1 MDRSRDEV
9 CFGGADLRRHGHE
22 RIELVDLKK
31 LGYALF
37 KDRRSKWTKPGTLLH
52 ARIEPILHGSMPR
65 VGEDRAMPQG
75 TGADFGAPL
84 EPTDDLSRGKI
95 ARDLLDELRLGQ
107 SLVRQA
113 GLPEGVADFRVT
125 VAKPVK
131 GVSHLIG
138 ARVPQRLMIV
148 PQRTA
153 KRRARV

>member
-9 CFGGADLRRHGHE
+9 CFGGADVRRHGHE

-31 LGYALF
+31 LGYAVF
-37 KDRRSKWTKPGTLLH
+37 KDRRSKWTKPGTSLH

-95 ARDLLDELRLGQ
+95 ARDCWMSSSSGNRLC
-107 SLVRQA
+107 
-113 GLPEGVADFRVT
+113 
-125 VAKPVK
+125 
-131 GVSHLIG
+131 
-138 ARVPQRLMIV
+138 ARPACRKASPISAS
-148 PQRTA
+148 P
-153 KRRARV
+153 

>member
-1 MDRSRDEV
+1 MRCALAARTFGAMVMNGSSWSISKHSATRSSRIA
-9 CFGGADLRRHGHE
+9 GA
-22 RIELVDLKK
+22 
-31 LGYALF
+31 
-37 KDRRSKWTKPGTLLH
+37 KWTTPGTLLH
-52 ARIEPILHGSMPR
+52 ARTILHGSIPR

-107 SLVRQA
+107 SLVRQVV
-113 GLPEGVADFRVT
+113 LPEGVADFRVT
-125 VAKPVK
+125 VAKAVK

>member
-1 MDRSRDEV
+1 MRCALAARTFGAMVMNGSSWPTSKNSATRSSRIA
-9 CFGGADLRRHGHE
+9 GA
-22 RIELVDLKK
+22 
-31 LGYALF
+31 
-37 KDRRSKWTKPGTLLH
+37 KWTKPGTLLH
-52 ARIEPILHGSMPR
+52 ARIEPILHGSIPR

-84 EPTDDLSRGKI
+84 EPTDDLSRGQI

-125 VAKPVK
+125 VAKLAK
-131 GVSHLIG
+131 GGSRPTG
-138 ARVPQRLMIV
+138 ARAPPPRLMIV
-148 PQRTA
+148 RQRTA

>member
-52 ARIEPILHGSMPR
+52 ARIEPILHGSMPQ

-75 TGADFGAPL
+75 TGGRLRSAPGTNRRSF
-84 EPTDDLSRGKI
+84 P
-95 ARDLLDELRLGQ
+95 
-107 SLVRQA
+107 RQ
-113 GLPEGVADFRVT
+113 D
-125 VAKPVK
+125 
-131 GVSHLIG
+131 
-138 ARVPQRLMIV
+138 
-148 PQRTA
+148 
-153 KRRARV
+153 RARPVG